1 MLFTECNIIRICA
14 VECLKCL
21 FQNWKAHLI
30 ETFVVHF
37 VRAAPVGICVIGV
50 FEQTL
55 FFKLFKVDEIW
66 ISGISGKRL
75 VRRIAVASR
84 RERKNLPD
92 RNTAFFQK
100 VRKLI
105 SGCTVCRCRSERA
118 GWRCALKCHFFSW
131 IKFLSFYI
139 VYHKVAWSILRDRM
153 W

>member
-21 FQNWKAHLI
+21 FQNRKAHLI
-30 ETFVVHF
+30 EAFVVNF
-37 VRAAPVGICVIGV
+37 VWAAPVGICIIGM
-50 FEQTL
+50 
-55 FFKLFKVDEIW
+55 FFQLFKVDEIW

-84 RERKNLPD
+84 RERKNLPN

-105 SGCTVCRCRSERA
+105 SGCTQFADAVARGQA
-118 GWRCALKCHFFSW
+118 GDVH
-131 IKFLSFYI
+131 
-139 VYHKVAWSILRDRM
+139 
-153 W
+153 